1 MNKKFKEYLI
11 MTLGMIM
18 IATSVEFFVI
28 PNDMASGGITG
39 FSVVMNHYIP
49 LLSVEALTFIFN
61 IFLFIIGFI
70 FIGGSFGVK
79 TLYGAL
85 GISGLMWAIKT
96 VFNPQALTNDLML
109 NAFFASALTG
119 TGLALVFSQG
129 ASTGGTDIIAKI
141 LNKYLKLDMG
151 KSMQVVDMIVVV
163 LGGITF
169 GWEKGMYSLLIVFM
183 NGFIIDKVIAGFNNC
198 KEMHIMSCK
207 NDEIKAF
214 IMNDINRGCTIV
226 PAKGAYSGQETEMI
240 YCVVNRKQF
249 IDIRKFI
256 REIDPEAF
264 ITVIEAHEVLGKGFN
279 SL

>member
-11 MTLGMIM
+11 MTLGMLMVAI
-18 IATSVEFFVI
+18 SVEFFVI
-28 PNDMASGGITG
+28 PNNMASGGITG
-39 FSVVMNHYIP
+39 FSVVVNNYIP
-49 LLSVEALTFIFN
+49 ALSVEALTFIFN
-61 IFLFIIGFI
+61 IILFIIGFI

-85 GISGLMWAIKT
+85 GISALMWIIKT
-96 VFNPQALTNDLML
+96 VFNPQAITNDLMI
-109 NAFFASALTG
+109 NAIFASALTG
-119 TGLALVFSQG
+119 TGLALVFSQD

-163 LGGITF
+163 LGGLTF
-169 GWEKGMYSLLIVFM
+169 GWEKGMYSLVIVFM

-198 KEMHIMSCK
+198 KEMLIMSSK
-207 NDEIKAF
+207 NDEIKTF
-214 IMNDINRGCTIV
+214 IMNDVNRGCTII
-226 PAKGAYSGQETEMI
+226 PAKGAYSGQETDMI

-249 IDIRKFI
+249 LDIKKFI
-256 REIDPEAF
+256 KEIDSDAF
-264 ITVIEAHEVLGKGFN
+264 ITVSEAHEVLGKGFD

>member
-11 MTLGMIM
+11 MTLGMLMVAI
-18 IATSVEFFVI
+18 SVEFFVI
-28 PNDMASGGITG
+28 PNNMASGGITG
-39 FSVVMNHYIP
+39 FSVVVNNYIP
-49 LLSVEALTFIFN
+49 VLSVEALTFIFN
-61 IFLFIIGFI
+61 IILFIIGFI

-85 GISGLMWAIKT
+85 GISVLMWIIKT
-96 VFNPQALTNDLML
+96 VFNPQAITNDLMI
-109 NAFFASALTG
+109 NAIFASALTG
-119 TGLALVFSQG
+119 TGLALVFNQD

-163 LGGITF
+163 LGGLTF

-183 NGFIIDKVIAGFNNC
+183 NGVIIDKVIAGFNNC
-198 KEMHIMSCK
+198 KEILIMSRK
-207 NDEIKAF
+207 NDEIKTF
-214 IMNDINRGCTIV
+214 IMNDVNRGCTII
-226 PAKGAYSGQETEMI
+226 PARGAYSGEETDMI

-249 IDIRKFI
+249 IDIKKFI
-256 REIDPEAF
+256 KEIDSDAF
-264 ITVIEAHEVLGKGFN
+264 ITVSEAHEVLGKGFN